1 MDREDARLVVHSQD
15 VGSVN
20 RKRLVRI
27 IVVNKDECVADQDG
41 FDSDSATQKVKI
53 ALADLDRRLRI
64 RRGEERG
71 AGEQK
76 RKQRCETFH
85 VLHSFIHQS
94 QGLK

>member
-1 MDREDARLVVHSQD
+1 MDREDARLVVQSQD

-20 RKRLVRI
+20 RKRFVRI
-27 IVVNKDECVADQDG
+27 IFVNNDERVADQDG

-64 RRGEERG
+64 RRVEGRG
-71 AGEQK
+71 DGEQNSE
-76 RKQRCETFH
+76 QRCETFH
-85 VLHSFIHQS
+85 VSPSFIHQA